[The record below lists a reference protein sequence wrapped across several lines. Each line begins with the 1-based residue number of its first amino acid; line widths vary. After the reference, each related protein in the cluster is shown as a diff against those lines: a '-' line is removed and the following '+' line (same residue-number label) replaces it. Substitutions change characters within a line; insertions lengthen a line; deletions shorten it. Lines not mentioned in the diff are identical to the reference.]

1 MKILKLIC
9 IILLTGAAIQA
20 ATMTVEVPDA
30 QVPRILEAY
39 GSIYNL
45 GRNATPAEV
54 QVMIQGW
61 LQSSTQDYERRKNMA
76 QFTVPPVYSPTPT
89 PTPGGMAAV
98 VKTNGAFSGD
108 ASLTYK
114 TATPTA
120 TPKKKK

>member
-1 MKILKLIC
+1 MKTR
-9 IILLTGAAIQA
+9 ILLLILLAAAGAVLA

-45 GRNATPAEV
+45 GRNATAAEV

-61 LQSSTQDYERRKNMA
+61 LQSSTQDYERRKNMV
-76 QFTVPPVYSPTPT
+76 QFTPSPVYSPTPT
-89 PTPGGMAAV
+89 TTPGLAAAAA
-98 VKTNGAFSGD
+98 KAP
-108 ASLTYK
+108 A
-114 TATPTA
+114 PTA